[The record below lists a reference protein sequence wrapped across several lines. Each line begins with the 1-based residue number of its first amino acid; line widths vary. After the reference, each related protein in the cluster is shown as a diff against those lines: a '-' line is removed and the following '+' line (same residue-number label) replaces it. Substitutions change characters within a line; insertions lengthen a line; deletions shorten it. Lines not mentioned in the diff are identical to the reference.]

1 MLSPTP
7 EQRKLLRGF
16 ERVAFEIADAVNRRS
31 VLKRAAQTFLELV
44 AKSWIHWCTRNLL
57 HLEGEAH
64 LQALTPDRGVF
75 VVCNHRSFFD
85 LYLMSSILFRK
96 TRWVRKLFFP
106 VRSTFFYEGPLGV
119 VVNGAMAAWS
129 MYPPVLRDRDRKAFN
144 TFTVACT
151 VDLLQE
157 AGTVVGYHPEGTRKR
172 VGDPYELLPAA
183 TGTGEIIHRARPIVL
198 PVFTLGM
205 TNDLPRQ
212 IAGNFTGKGDPIT
225 MRFGPPLDLSRFDDR
240 TPGPELYREI
250 ADAVREAIMALG
262 REDRAWRQAHG
273 LPDLHAPERVPAVP
287 ERSIENR
294 PSL

>member
-1 MLSPTP
+1 
-7 EQRKLLRGF
+7 
-16 ERVAFEIADAVNRRS
+16 
-31 VLKRAAQTFLELV
+31 
-44 AKSWIHWCTRNLL
+44 
-57 HLEGEAH
+57 
-64 LQALTPDRGVF
+64 
-75 VVCNHRSFFD
+75 
-85 LYLMSSILFRK
+85 
-96 TRWVRKLFFP
+96 
-106 VRSTFFYEGPLGV
+106 
-119 VVNGAMAAWS
+119 
-129 MYPPVLRDRDRKAFN
+129 
-144 TFTVACT
+144 
-151 VDLLQE
+151 
-157 AGTVVGYHPEGTRKR
+157 
-172 VGDPYELLPAA
+172 
-183 TGTGEIIHRARPIVL
+183 
-198 PVFTLGM
+198 M